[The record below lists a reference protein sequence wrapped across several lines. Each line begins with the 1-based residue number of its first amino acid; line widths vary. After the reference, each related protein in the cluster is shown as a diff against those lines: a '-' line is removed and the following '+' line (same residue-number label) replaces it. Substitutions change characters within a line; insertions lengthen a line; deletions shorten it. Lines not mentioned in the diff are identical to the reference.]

1 MDPCRTSVY
10 LVQALWDEKESIVVV
25 VVVVVFTLPVCISKV
40 SPRSECWS
48 FLLRVRRRR
57 TFGHARLIYAL
68 SRQIYRFAAVAE
80 LWEGASWPPREAR
93 KSRKVIRWDCRG
105 EEEVRMLSMRSHA
118 PGVSINSTADWAEPC
133 WMYRWT
139 RVKRVCEMCVSFLAL
154 TVAWWPR
161 CNRDGSRNSS
171 RDY

>member
-1 MDPCRTSVY
+1 
-10 LVQALWDEKESIVVV
+10 
-25 VVVVVFTLPVCISKV
+25 
-40 SPRSECWS
+40 
-48 FLLRVRRRR
+48 
-57 TFGHARLIYAL
+57 
-68 SRQIYRFAAVAE
+68 
-80 LWEGASWPPREAR
+80 
-93 KSRKVIRWDCRG
+93 
-105 EEEVRMLSMRSHA
+105 MLSMRSHA

-161 CNRDGSRNSS
+161 CNRDGSRDSS